1 MVLSILKRK
10 KAPQADEI
18 TLERLS
24 LGVEVMV
31 DVRKGSDL
39 ETQLK
44 MLDLTEEDF
53 KIARAIQ
60 PFIEKEIHPLVESF
74 YDNIGL
80 NSELVEII
88 NTYSSIANLQKSLRH
103 HIIEMFSGVMNEDFM
118 IQRKRIAHVH
128 VDIGLTQKWYIAS
141 FHNLF
146 NGFVELVVKQIT
158 NKDDRYRVVKTIYK
172 LLNLEQQVVLEA
184 YDEEMARRKDA
195 DMKIKIELIQSL
207 EQTANELASL
217 AEETTAAIQQMT
229 VQVGVITESSKR
241 GTEVANSAR
250 SSADEGQNQLTTM
263 NASLQMME
271 DSTTEVTSDMEDL
284 EERSTQIEDIIHIV
298 KSIADQTN
306 LLALNASI
314 EAARAG
320 EHGLGFAVVAD
331 EVRKLAEQTA
341 ASVTNVTEL
350 IHETGKQINTSSTS
364 IQQMRTY
371 MNDVREQMKVT
382 ESAFTKIHE
391 GMDLTQQSNE
401 HIQTDLEGI
410 NQAIKDV
417 DQASTVISTSADQ
430 LNHMIEETKD
440 TSNTH

>member
-1 MVLSILKRK
+1 MVLSIFK
-10 KAPQADEI
+10 KKHTSETEEF
-18 TLERLS
+18 TLEELS
-24 LGVEVMV
+24 KGIEASVHFQ
-31 DVRKGSDL
+31 KGSDL

-53 KIARAIQ
+53 RIARSIQ
-60 PFIEKEIHPLVESF
+60 PLIEKEIDQLVKQF
-74 YDNIGL
+74 YKNIDVNPDL
-80 NSELVEII
+80 IKII
-88 NTYSSIANLQKSLRH
+88 NTYSSVERLQKSLRI
-103 HIIEMFSGVMNEDFM
+103 HIIEMFSGVINEEF
-118 IQRKRIAHVH
+118 ITQRKRIAHVH

-146 NGFVELVVKQIT
+146 NGFVELIVKQMAHQ
-158 NKDDRYRVVKTIYK
+158 NDRYSIIQTLYK

-184 YDEEMARRKDA
+184 YDEEMNRRKDA
-195 DMKIKIELIQSL
+195 DMKVKIELIQSL

-229 VQVGVITESSKR
+229 AQVGVITESSKR
-241 GTEVANSAR
+241 GTEVANSAKT
-250 SSADEGQNQLTTM
+250 SAEDGQNQLSTM
-263 NASLQMME
+263 STSLQMME
-271 DSTTEVTSDMEDL
+271 DSTAEVTSDMGEL

-320 EHGLGFAVVAD
+320 EHGVGFAVVAN
-331 EVRKLAEQTA
+331 EVRKLAEQTGEA
-341 ASVTNVTEL
+341 VTNVTGL
-350 IHETGKQINTSSTS
+350 IHETGEQINTSANS
-364 IQQMRTY
+364 IQQMRIY
-371 MNDVREQMKVT
+371 MNDLREQMKIT
-382 ESAFTKIHE
+382 EAAFQKIHE

-417 DQASTVISTSADQ
+417 DQASNVISTSADQ
-430 LNHMIEETKD
+430 LNHMIEDTKETSY
-440 TSNTH
+440 T